1 MLTEPQI
8 LRVLGAQLDHE
19 HGKTLFD
26 EGQHPVEAKVS
37 LRLTGTVEQGADQ
50 LVAPTARIP
59 LHAVLALVCER
70 GGIGRQRMEELI
82 VQAVTEALERGEP
95 VGDWIECSR
104 AAERRATQQII
115 DKLPRVPKR
124 GALRRLVQLLDVE
137 ITPAAILETKPPARR
152 RKKVG

>member
-8 LRVLGAQLDHE
+8 LRVLGAELDKQ
-19 HGKTLFD
+19 HGKVEFD
-26 EGQHPVEAKVS
+26 EGQHAIEARVS
-37 LRLTGTVEQGADQ
+37 LRLLGTVEQGADQ
-50 LVAPTARIP
+50 LIAPTARIP

-104 AAERRATQQII
+104 AAERRATSAII
-115 DKLPRVPKR
+115 DRLPRVPKR
-124 GALRRLVQLLDVE
+124 GALRRLVQLQDLCVE
-137 ITPAAILETKPPARR
+137 PAGIEATKPPPRR
-152 RKKVG
+152 RKRVG